1 MDLRKTALIATW
13 ICFWIASLALLI
25 ANIFGLPLNV
35 ESGYSKTGSILITI
49 GIIPNM
55 CGLFLDYANFCFWLE
70 TSRLP
75 APCCMMQAGFVCS
88 SAIFWIIGIY
98 ANDSMKIGVWLMV
111 VSNLIKFV
119 PQISLYY
126 IQRPTQ
132 APQLS
137 QSRPDL
143 LVNQPPT
150 ALTPN
155 FEDVEQPPPSYEE
168 YMAQR
173 NDLPPKYEDLEEA
186 PPAYQETML

>member
-88 SAIFWIIGIY
+88 SAIFWIIGT
-98 ANDSMKIGVWLMV
+98 
-111 VSNLIKFV
+111 
-119 PQISLYY
+119 
-126 IQRPTQ
+126 R
-132 APQLS
+132 
-137 QSRPDL
+137 R
-143 LVNQPPT
+143 
-150 ALTPN
+150 
-155 FEDVEQPPPSYEE
+155 
-168 YMAQR
+168 
-173 NDLPPKYEDLEEA
+173 
-186 PPAYQETML
+186 